1 MKFKNLLFIST
12 SLLIF
17 GACSSDDLQIDVP
30 DTDTE
35 QPEGEDPEEEQV
47 PGNNAPEA
55 FNLITLDNGAADIDL
70 NPLLTWDSAT
80 DPDGDELTY
89 KLLLDITASPETI
102 LAEDITTTEFS
113 ITEGLERNK
122 VYYWKVV
129 ANDGNGG
136 KTESTEIFSFSTKG
150 YTFSETALTANA
162 EFSKRRNHSIT
173 EFNGKLWMIGG
184 QNDNSNYKDVWSSVD
199 GKTWELVAE
208 DPFGFGG
215 KNNHTAIV
223 FKNKFWIIGGG
234 FSDIWSST
242 NGIDW
247 VRNDLS
253 GPFGSREGHSTL
265 VYDNKLWVIGG
276 TKVTEQMNDVWY
288 SEDGITWTEAASS
301 TQFSPRTDHTTVVFN
316 DKMYLMG
323 GTTIQ
328 DFSPLFYNDIYTSTD
343 GINWTEVATESV
355 FEIRANHTSLV
366 YDNKMWV
373 IGGWQAVTNQETM
386 EQDVVSFADVWYSDN
401 GTQWNKLSGS
411 DSYTGRLGHAS
422 TVFENKIL
430 ISGGLNID
438 QDDNLRSHYNDVWV
452 IE

>member
-17 GACSSDDLQIDVP
+17 GACSSDDLEVDVP
-30 DTDTE
+30 ETDTE
-35 QPEGEDPEEEQV
+35 QPEEEQN
-47 PGNNAPEA
+47 PDNNAPDT
-55 FNLITLDNGAADIDL
+55 FNLTAVNNGASDIEM
-70 NPLLTWDSAT
+70 NPLLMWSAT
-80 DPDGDELTY
+80 TDQDGDDITY
-89 KLLLDITASPETI
+89 KLLLDTNESPETTI
-102 LAEDITTTEFS
+102 AENLTTTEYT
-113 ITEGLERNK
+113 ITEGLNRNK
-122 VYYWKVV
+122 VYYWKVI
-129 ANDGNGG
+129 AMDGKGG
-136 KTESTEIFSFSTKG
+136 ETESTDVFSFTTKG
-150 YTFSETALTANA
+150 LTLSESALVTNA
-162 EFSKRRNHSIT
+162 EFSDRRNHSIT
-173 EFNGKLWMIGG
+173 EFDGKLWLIGG
-184 QNDNSNYKDVWSSVD
+184 QDDNSSYKDVWSSTD
-199 GKTWELVAE
+199 GKVWELVAE

-215 KNNHTAIV
+215 KSNHTAIV

-253 GPFGSREGHSTL
+253 GPFGSREGHSTV
-265 VYDNKLWVIGG
+265 VYDGKLWVIGG
-276 TKVTEQMNDVWY
+276 TKGSEQMNDVWY

-301 TQFSPRTDHTTVVFN
+301 TQFSPRTDHTTVVF
-316 DKMYLMG
+316 DGKMYLMG

-355 FEIRANHTSLV
+355 FEIRANQTSLV

-373 IGGWQAVTNQETM
+373 IGGWQALTNQETM
-386 EQDVVSFADVWYSDN
+386 EQDVVSFADVWYSEN
-401 GTQWNKLSGS
+401 GTQWNKLNGN

-422 TVFENKIL
+422 VLFENKIL